1 MKKDFVALCLVA
13 LLLAFLIGGTKVQS
27 VDDYYLTHID
37 DITPASETVYLG
49 IECYTVLDN
58 WSDLDPALRF
68 ERYVPQDGVILPRTQ
83 YVLRSNDT
91 AFDILD
97 RAVRYNRIHMECIYS
112 ANYGSVYVQGI
123 NQLYEFSCGELSGWM
138 YRVNGKFPNYGCSRY
153 RLRNGDVI
161 EWLYT
166 CDLGRDIGN
175 DWRPTA

>member
-13 LLLAFLIGGTKVQS
+13 LLLAFLIGGTKIQS

-37 DITPASETVYLG
+37 DITPDSETVFLS

-58 WSDLDPALRF
+58 WNDLDPALRL
-68 ERYVPQDGVILPRTQ
+68 EKYVPKDGVILPRSE
-83 YVLRSNDT
+83 YVLRRNDT

-138 YRVNGKFPNYGCSRY
+138 YRVNGLFPGYGCSRY

-166 CDLGRDIGN
+166 CDLGRDVGN
-175 DWRPTA
+175 DFREAA